1 MLFPRTPSAKRRSA
15 RMARSQWPSGLW
27 PLGSGLWA
35 LGSGEIMVGATIM
48 NAMRVFPVLA
58 GVVKASRLS
67 RLRECTE
74 SNH

>member
-15 RMARSQWPSGLW
+15 RMAQSQWP
-27 PLGSGLWA
+27 SGLWA